1 MDAFRLGKT
10 ATLGKCRPE
19 LVRLHLVWDQR
30 ALISGSWKLSRVDR
44 FKDVFIVADLPL
56 AARHRKMMDRLVHKS
71 TEQGRQVSVSDGV
84 VTVDGQIVFSL
95 DSGYVGDN
103 V

>member
-1 MDAFRLGKT
+1 
-10 ATLGKCRPE
+10 
-19 LVRLHLVWDQR
+19 
-30 ALISGSWKLSRVDR
+30 
-44 FKDVFIVADLPL
+44 
-56 AARHRKMMDRLVHKS
+56 MMDRLVHKS

>member
-1 MDAFRLGKT
+1 
-10 ATLGKCRPE
+10 
-19 LVRLHLVWDQR
+19 
-30 ALISGSWKLSRVDR
+30 
-44 FKDVFIVADLPL
+44 VFIVADLPL
-56 AARHRKMMDRLVHKS
+56 AARRRKMMDRLVHKS